1 MLAYIL
7 LPKHTNDNDTYLVN
21 KMRCQRR
28 TALYLIYSLFI
39 HLVLVLVV
47 WWLIPKPVLEKRFYD
62 KIEIFIA
69 NFKPAPIAKPRELV
83 EPPAPVVVQ
92 KQKPPSPPKPKA
104 GLNATWQTENQD
116 AADTPKL
123 EARKQEGLTR
133 SPESIGNNL
142 SQSGAVVGN
151 PVNHAT
157 ENRLPVESAN
167 LTVVSPSP
175 SDVEYVAPQGETPP
189 IALGTNDT
197 LNDNSPTVNAPKIH
211 YGSRR
216 GDALQATGVGNSWG
230 GGGSAGSANVGGVF
244 VHMMKDI
251 ARTLA
256 DATTTQKVDVVFVLD
271 ETESMRDNI
280 RGIRAYVDFLF
291 EAFEREGRDA
301 TFGLITFTDETR
313 KFGQTDDLGTFK
325 NWLFD
330 IGVDGGGD
338 IAEAGLDA
346 LMAAVHKT
354 KFRNGA
360 QRFILLA
367 SDAAFHDA
375 DYDGKSVYSLD
386 QVIEVLQNQQIRVDV
401 IGLDYLPIRQI
412 GLATGG
418 TWRAI
423 PGRGYLEYIPPLTLT
438 VKLFSQL
445 GTLKLESEQIDD
457 TITIHINNPP
467 RPKRLTLTWK
477 VLNPLGERV
486 VGPVTEEKIIPD
498 DGSTQIELTPQMNTE
513 LFQRMPGVYT
523 IIYRL
528 ENEHGHQSIL
538 RRTLTF

>member
-1 MLAYIL
+1 
-7 LPKHTNDNDTYLVN
+7 
-21 KMRCQRR
+21 MRNRRR
-28 TALYLIYSLFI
+28 TPVYLIYSLFI
-39 HLVLVLVV
+39 HFVLIVV
-47 WWLIPKPVLEKRFYD
+47 IWWIVPKPAPQERFYD

-69 NFKPAPIAKPRELV
+69 NFKPPPIAKPQKLV
-83 EPPAPVVVQ
+83 EPLAPVEPDMQ
-92 KQKPPSPPKPKA
+92 ENKPPTLPKPKA
-104 GLNATWQTENQD
+104 GLNATWQMENRD
-116 AADTPKL
+116 PLDVPSAET
-123 EARKQEGLTR
+123 RTQEGPNR
-133 SPESIGNNL
+133 SRESIGSSL
-142 SQSGAVVGN
+142 SNTVVGTPAN
-151 PVNHAT
+151 YTT
-157 ENRLPVESAN
+157 ENRIAVN
-167 LTVVSPSP
+167 SPNQAIVAP
-175 SDVEYVAPQGETPP
+175 PPARETDYIAPQGETKP
-189 IALGTNDT
+189 IALDENDA
-197 LNDNSPTVNAPKIH
+197 LSGSSPTVNAPKIH

-230 GGGSAGSANVGGVF
+230 GGSSAGGANVGGVF
-244 VHMMKDI
+244 VSMMKDI

-256 DATTTQKVDVVFVLD
+256 DATLTESVDVIFVLD

-291 EAFEREGRDA
+291 EAFERERRDA
-301 TFGLITFTDETR
+301 TFGLVTFTDETR
-313 KFGQTDDLGTFK
+313 EFGQTDDLGTFK

-346 LMAAVHKT
+346 IMTAVREM
-354 KFRNGA
+354 KFRKGA
-360 QRFILLA
+360 QRFIVLA

-375 DYDGKSVYSLD
+375 DYDGRSAYSLD
-386 QVIEVLQNQQIRVDV
+386 QVIEILQNKQIRVDV

-412 GLATGG
+412 ALATGG

-438 VKLFSQL
+438 VKLFSKL
-445 GTLKLESEQIDD
+445 GTLSLESERIDD
-457 TITIHINNPP
+457 KITVYINNPP

-477 VLNPLGERV
+477 VLNPLGERAY
-486 VGPVTEEKIIPD
+486 GPFTEEKIIPD
-498 DGSTQIELTPQMNTE
+498 DGSTQVELIPEINTE
-513 LFQRMPGVYT
+513 LFQTMPGVYT

>member
-1 MLAYIL
+1 MSITQVERPS
-7 LPKHTNDNDTYLVN
+7 LP
-21 KMRCQRR
+21 
-28 TALYLIYSLFI
+28 
-39 HLVLVLVV
+39 
-47 WWLIPKPVLEKRFYD
+47 PKPPV
-62 KIEIFIA
+62 IE
-69 NFKPAPIAKPRELV
+69 PV
-83 EPPAPVVVQ
+83 VPVVVEE
-92 KQKPPSPPKPKA
+92 KKPPPPPKPKA
-104 GLNATWQTENQD
+104 TLNPTWQTGNQD
-116 AADTPKL
+116 AVDTPKL
-123 EARKQEGLTR
+123 EARKQAGLTR

-142 SQSGAVVGN
+142 SRSGAVVGN
-151 PVNHAT
+151 PVNYAT
-157 ENRLPVESAN
+157 ENRVPVDSAN

-175 SDVEYVAPQGETPP
+175 SDVEYVAPQGETKR

-197 LNDNSPTVNAPKIH
+197 LNDNSPTINAPKIH

-216 GDALQATGVGNSWG
+216 GDALQATGMGNSWG
-230 GGGSAGSANVGGVF
+230 GGSAGGANVGGVF

-330 IGVDGGGD
+330 IGVAGGGD

-346 LMAAVHKT
+346 LMAAVYQT
-354 KFRNGA
+354 EFRNGA

-375 DYDGKSVYSLD
+375 DYDGKSAYSLD
-386 QVIEVLQNQQIRVDV
+386 QVIEVLQNQRIRVDV

-418 TWRAI
+418 TWR
-423 PGRGYLEYIPPLTLT
+423 G
-438 VKLFSQL
+438 
-445 GTLKLESEQIDD
+445 
-457 TITIHINNPP
+457 HP
-467 RPKRLTLTWK
+467 RP
-477 VLNPLGERV
+477 RV
-486 VGPVTEEKIIPD
+486 SG
-498 DGSTQIELTPQMNTE
+498 
-513 LFQRMPGVYT
+513 
-523 IIYRL
+523 IYSAP
-528 ENEHGHQSIL
+528 HAHC
-538 RRTLTF
+538 

>member
-1 MLAYIL
+1 ML
-7 LPKHTNDNDTYLVN
+7 
-21 KMRCQRR
+21 RR
-28 TALYLIYSLFI
+28 KTPSIYFLYSLLI
-39 HLVLVLVV
+39 HFVLVLVV
-47 WWLIPKPVLEKRFYD
+47 WWIVPKPVPEDPFYD

-69 NFKPAPIAKPRELV
+69 NFKPAPIAKPKEFV
-83 EPPAPVVVQ
+83 KPPAPVVEEV
-92 KQKPPSPPKPKA
+92 KPPPPPKPKA
-104 GLNATWQTENQD
+104 GLNTAWQIGSQD
-116 AADTPKL
+116 AADVPNPK
-123 EARKQEGLTR
+123 ARGQEGLTR
-133 SPESIGNNL
+133 SQESVGNDL
-142 SQSGAVVGN
+142 LQSNAVVGN
-151 PVNHAT
+151 PVNYAT
-157 ENRLPVESAN
+157 ENRVAVDSTN
-167 LTVVSPSP
+167 LTVVKPST
-175 SDVEYVAPQGETPP
+175 SEADYIAPQGETQP
-189 IALGTNDT
+189 IALDANDA
-197 LNDNSPTVNAPKIH
+197 LNGSSPTVNAPKIH

-216 GDALQATGVGNSWG
+216 GDALQATAVGNSWG
-230 GGGSAGSANVGGVF
+230 GGGTTSGANVGGVF
-244 VHMMKDI
+244 VSMMKDI

-256 DATTTQKVDVVFVLD
+256 AATTTRKVDVVFVLD

-291 EAFEREGRDA
+291 EAFNRDERDA
-301 TFGLITFTDETR
+301 TFGLVTFTDAAR
-313 KFGQTDDLGTFK
+313 KIGQTHDLGTFK
-325 NWLFD
+325 NWLFH

-346 LMAAVHKT
+346 LMAAVNQM

-360 QRFILLA
+360 QRFIVLA

-375 DYDGKSVYSLD
+375 DYNGRSVYSLD
-386 QVIEVLQNQQIRVDV
+386 QVIEVLQNEQIRVDV

-438 VKLFSQL
+438 VKLFSKL
-445 GTLKLESEQIDD
+445 GTLKLESERIDD
-457 TITIHINNPP
+457 KITVYINNPP
-467 RPKRLTLTWK
+467 RPKQLTLTWK

-486 VGPVTEEKIIPD
+486 DGPVTETKIIPN
-498 DGSTQIELTPQMNTE
+498 DGSNEVELTPKINTE

-523 IIYRL
+523 LIYRL